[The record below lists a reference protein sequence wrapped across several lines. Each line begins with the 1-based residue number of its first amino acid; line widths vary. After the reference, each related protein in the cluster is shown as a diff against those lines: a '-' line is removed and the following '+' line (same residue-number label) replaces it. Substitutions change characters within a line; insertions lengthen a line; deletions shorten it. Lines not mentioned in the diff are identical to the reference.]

1 MKYQLL
7 ELRSSLLNDELFN
20 MLQEIPKT
28 DEFGQTN
35 EYYGKTRKEIV
46 EEINSREKR
55 DSRDFEVLVGSWRRS
70 SLCVSV

>member
-35 EYYGKTRKEIV
+35 EYYEKTRKEIV
-46 EEINSREKR
+46 E
-55 DSRDFEVLVGSWRRS
+55 
-70 SLCVSV
+70 